1 MANKKEL
8 ETVPPLTRKRYAE
21 TLADFH
27 SRIDEHDIL
36 AREVMK
42 NFISD
47 NGLDKKPVR
56 MMSIGPGVGVME
68 KSLVEKSGLQLEYI
82 YAIEP
87 NSSHTEML
95 KSALESLGV
104 KYDIDTSFFDK
115 DFRFGEKFG
124 SPKFDFI
131 FLSHVLYGFDD
142 PYGAIPRLIE
152 FLKPGG
158 KIFIIL
164 IQEKDLVVELFKY
177 LVENSDPSIF
187 SADLA
192 LQDNAFT
199 AEKVTRYLRLKCP
212 KLAVSTLEYRAL
224 VNMDK
229 FVRGYKKGE
238 LGNDE
243 TITFFLQAE
252 FKNLSVTAKKDI
264 HEIVWKHCEIVDD
277 RYLVKSYCAC
287 VVVSP

>member
-1 MANKKEL
+1 MTNKKEL
-8 ETVPPLTRKRYAE
+8 ETVPPLTRERYAE
-21 TLADFH
+21 TLANFH

-36 AREVMK
+36 AREIIK

-56 MMSIGPGVGVME
+56 MMSIGPGIGNLE

-87 NSSHTEML
+87 DSSHIEML

-104 KYDIDTSFFDK
+104 KYDIDASFVDK
-115 DFRFGEKFG
+115 DFRFDEKFG

-164 IQEKDLVVELFKY
+164 VQEKDSVVELFRY

-192 LQDNAFT
+192 LQDNGFT
-199 AEKVTRYLRLKCP
+199 AEKVARYLHSK
-212 KLAVSTLEYRAL
+212 V
-224 VNMDK
+224 
-229 FVRGYKKGE
+229 G
-238 LGNDE
+238 
-243 TITFFLQAE
+243 
-252 FKNLSVTAKKDI
+252 
-264 HEIVWKHCEIVDD
+264 
-277 RYLVKSYCAC
+277 C
-287 VVVSP
+287 VHA